1 MPTYAYKAR
10 NAASQLIEGGLE
22 AVSSSA
28 AADVLLGQGLTP
40 VEIKETAARAA
51 KTAGGGNRWNVTIFA
66 QKISHI
72 DLLLFSRQ
80 MHTLLKSGVPIMR
93 ALSGLQDAAI
103 NPEMKRVIG
112 EIRESLEGGRELSQA
127 MARHPRVFSSFYLSM
142 VRVGEATGLL
152 EAIFLRLFEH
162 LEFERY
168 MREQVK
174 SALRYPSFVVLAM
187 VVAIVIVNI
196 FVIPAFAKVFAGFG
210 AELPLMTRLL
220 LGFSEFML
228 AYWPHLLVL
237 TVGSAYAFRVWLG
250 TATGRHSWDRFSLRI
265 PIAGK
270 ILHKAALSRF
280 ARSFALGMRSG
291 VPVMQA
297 LSNSAQTV
305 DNVYVARRVEGMREN
320 VERGESLLRSA
331 ISSGIFTPVV
341 LQMVA
346 VGEESGAVDDMMDE
360 IGDMYRQ
367 EVEYELKTLG
377 QQIEPIL
384 IVLLGILVLIL
395 ALGIFLP
402 MWDLGKVAI
411 KR

>member
-1 MPTYAYKAR
+1 MPAFAYKAR
-10 NAASQLIEGGLE
+10 NTSSELVEGVLEGASSG
-22 AVSSSA
+22 AVV
-28 AADVLLGQGLTP
+28 DVLRGLGLTP
-40 VEIKETAARAA
+40 VEVKETKARTA
-51 KTAGGGNRWNVTIFA
+51 KTSSTSWNVTLFK
-66 QKISHI
+66 QKVTHI

-112 EIRESLEGGRELSQA
+112 EVRESLEGGRELSQA
-127 MARHPRVFSSFYLSM
+127 LARHPRVFSSFYLSM

-152 EAIFLRLFEH
+152 EEIFLRLFEH

-174 SALRYPSFVVLAM
+174 SALRYPMFVMLAM
-187 VVAIVIVNI
+187 AVAIVVVNL

-210 AELPLMTRLL
+210 AELPLMTRVL
-220 LGFSEFML
+220 LGFSDFMV
-228 AYWPHLLVL
+228 ANWPIMLVG
-237 TVGSAYAFRVWLG
+237 VVAAVFAFRAWLG
-250 TATGRHSWDRFSLRI
+250 TTRGRYDWDRFSLKI

-280 ARSFALGMRSG
+280 SRSFSLGIRSG

-305 DNVYVARRVEGMREN
+305 DNAYVSRCIEGMREN
-320 VERGESLLRSA
+320 VERGESLLRAS

-346 VGEESGAVDDMMDE
+346 VGEESGAVDDMMNE

-384 IVLLGILVLIL
+384 IVMLGALVLVL

-402 MWDLGKVAI
+402 MWDLGSVAV